1 VSTDK
6 ALSLEL
12 LEVSPS
18 WEPPETAG
26 ADEDG
31 RRGDRRSGVKGVGE
45 KAPGTEDRSRTGL
58 TLRVVPLKCST
69 SESGSM
75 K

>member
-1 VSTDK
+1 
-6 ALSLEL
+6 
-12 LEVSPS
+12 VSPS

-31 RRGDRRSGVKGVGE
+31 RRGDRRSGVEGDGE
-45 KAPGTEDRSRTGL
+45 KAPGTEDRSRIGS
-58 TLRVVPLKCST
+58 TLRVVPAKCST
-69 SESGSM
+69 RESGSM

>member
-1 VSTDK
+1 
-6 ALSLEL
+6 
-12 LEVSPS
+12 VSPS

-26 ADEDG
+26 VDEDG
-31 RRGDRRSGVKGVGE
+31 RRGDRRSGDEGDRE
-45 KAPGTEDRSRTGL
+45 KAPGTEDRSGVGS
-58 TLRVVPLKCST
+58 TLRVVPAKCSI

>member
-1 VSTDK
+1 VS
-6 ALSLEL
+6 L
-12 LEVSPS
+12 S
-18 WEPPETAG
+18 WELPETAG

-31 RRGDRRSGVKGVGE
+31 RRGDRRLGDEGDGE
-45 KAPGTEDRSRTGL
+45 KAPGTEDRLGVGS
-58 TLRVVPLKCST
+58 TLRVVPAKCSI

>member
-1 VSTDK
+1 
-6 ALSLEL
+6 
-12 LEVSPS
+12 VSPS

-31 RRGDRRSGVKGVGE
+31 RRGDRRLEVEGDGE
-45 KAPGTEDRSRTGL
+45 KAPGTEDRLRIGL
-58 TLRVVPLKCST
+58 TLRVVPAKCST

>member
-1 VSTDK
+1 
-6 ALSLEL
+6 
-12 LEVSPS
+12 VSPS

-31 RRGDRRSGVKGVGE
+31 RREDRRLGDEGDGE
-45 KAPGTEDRSRTGL
+45 KAPGTEDRSGVGL
-58 TLRVVPLKCST
+58 TLRVVPAKCST
-69 SESGSM
+69 RESRSM

>member
-6 ALSLEL
+6 ASSSEL

-31 RRGDRRSGVKGVGE
+31 RRGDRRSGVEGDGE
-45 KAPGTEDRSRTGL
+45 KAPRTEDRLRIGL
-58 TLRVVPLKCST
+58 MLRVVPAKCST
-69 SESGSM
+69 RESGSM

>member
-1 VSTDK
+1 
-6 ALSLEL
+6 
-12 LEVSPS
+12 VSPS

-31 RRGDRRSGVKGVGE
+31 RRGDRRSGVKGDGE
-45 KAPGTEDRSRTGL
+45 KAPGTEDRSRIGSM
-58 TLRVVPLKCST
+58 LRVVPAKCST